1 MNKKMPRVLIGGT
14 GSDCGKTT
22 VVCSLLKALKD
33 TGKNPAAFKCG
44 PDYIDPMFHSEIIG
58 TKSRN
63 LDMYLCG
70 EDMVK
75 TILGE
80 NSSDDGIAVIEGV
93 MGIYDG
99 FGFDNDEFSANHIA
113 KVTGTPEILVVNV
126 RGKSSS
132 LLAEISGYLNY
143 FDNNIKG
150 VILNRCTK
158 GMYSVYKK
166 SVEENLGIKCYGF
179 LPKVEG
185 AGIENRHLGLVTA
198 GEISDLKTKVNLLG
212 KAALECLDLDG
223 IVELSESALEI
234 EFEPVKVKETVD
246 EKVKIG
252 VAKDKAFNFYY
263 EDNFELLKKA
273 GAEIEFFS
281 PIEDE
286 KIPEGVSGLIF
297 GGGYPEVYAKE
308 LSENT
313 AMLESV
319 KNAAEKGMPIF
330 AECGGFM
337 YLGKSIDNGKETI
350 RMTGVLE
357 SESHM
362 TDSLVRFGYKTL
374 EAKEDTVI
382 ASKGES
388 IRCHEFHYSDSS
400 DNGCAFSAVNRRGKA
415 FDCFVKYRN
424 VLAGYPHIHFAGN
437 PDFAV
442 NFVCSCDKYRK
453 GETGF

>member
-1 MNKKMPRVLIGGT
+1 
-14 GSDCGKTT
+14 
-22 VVCSLLKALKD
+22 
-33 TGKNPAAFKCG
+33 
-44 PDYIDPMFHSEIIG
+44 
-58 TKSRN
+58 
-63 LDMYLCG
+63 
-70 EDMVK
+70 
-75 TILGE
+75 
-80 NSSDDGIAVIEGV
+80 
-93 MGIYDG
+93 
-99 FGFDNDEFSANHIA
+99 
-113 KVTGTPEILVVNV
+113 
-126 RGKSSS
+126 
-132 LLAEISGYLNY
+132 
-143 FDNNIKG
+143 
-150 VILNRCTK
+150 
-158 GMYSVYKK
+158 
-166 SVEENLGIKCYGF
+166 
-179 LPKVEG
+179 
-185 AGIENRHLGLVTA
+185 
-198 GEISDLKTKVNLLG
+198 
-212 KAALECLDLDG
+212 
-223 IVELSESALEI
+223 
-234 EFEPVKVKETVD
+234 
-246 EKVKIG
+246 
-252 VAKDKAFNFYY
+252 
-263 EDNFELLKKA
+263 
-273 GAEIEFFS
+273 
-281 PIEDE
+281 
-286 KIPEGVSGLIF
+286 
-297 GGGYPEVYAKE
+297 
-308 LSENT
+308 
-313 AMLESV
+313 MLESV